1 VPRKRI
7 CFVLPSLAG
16 GGAERAAVH
25 ILNALDERQWDRSM
39 YLFDRVGPYLDE
51 VAPAIRVSAGT
62 VHSRWGRWQAL
73 RRYLRETRPEIVV
86 SFLSYFSVL
95 TAARAAGVGARVVF
109 NQQTPMTAFLADGD
123 YPWRG
128 RWHRRVFSLVTR
140 TGYAAADLVVATS
153 RGVAEDLQA
162 AFGVNP
168 AHVCVVPNP
177 VDLDRVAA
185 AAQEPLEDEFQAQW
199 TSPVIVAAGRL
210 AEAKNYPLLID
221 AMALLRQRMPAKLFI
236 LGQGELE
243 GAIRARIAERGLTD
257 AVVLCGFQRN
267 PWKFIAKADV
277 FALTSHYE
285 GFGNVLVEAMA
296 CGVPVVAT
304 ASAGTRD
311 IIRDGVDGLLV
322 ERHDAASVAGALARI
337 LSDVALRETLA
348 NEARDGARRFDLP
361 AVAEQYAAVFG
372 GLTCPPKPS
381 RRRVA

>member
-1 VPRKRI
+1 MSGRRKI

-25 ILNALDERQWDRSM
+25 ILNALDDQQWDRSM

-51 VAPAIRVSAGT
+51 VSPAIRVSAGT
-62 VHSRWGRWQAL
+62 DHSRWGRWRAL
-73 RRYLRETRPEIVV
+73 RRFIRETRPEIVV

-128 RWHRRVFSLVTR
+128 AWHRRVFTLVTR

-168 AHVCVVPNP
+168 AHVRVVPNP
-177 VDLDRVAA
+177 VDLERVTAA
-185 AAQEPLEDEFQAQW
+185 AKEPLDAEFQAQW

-221 AMALLRQRMPAKLFI
+221 AMALLRQRIPARLFI

-243 GAIRARIAERGLTD
+243 GAIRVRIAERGLTD
-257 AVVLCGFQRN
+257 AVVLCGFHRN

-311 IIRDGVDGLLV
+311 IIRDGDDGLLV
-322 ERHDAASVAGALARI
+322 TTHDAASVASALERVLGDRELRGRMSAAAREHAVDFA
-337 LSDVALRETLA
+337 LNVVASK
-348 NEARDGARRFDLP
+348 
-361 AVAEQYAAVFG
+361 YHAVFDG
-372 GLTCPPKPS
+372 VL
-381 RRRVA
+381 A

>member
-1 VPRKRI
+1 M
-7 CFVLPSLAG
+7 LPSLSG

-73 RRYLRETRPEIVV
+73 RRFIRETRPEIVV

-128 RWHRRVFSLVTR
+128 RWHRRLFSLVTR
-140 TGYAAADLVVATS
+140 AGYAAADLVVTTS
-153 RGVAEDLQA
+153 HGVAEDLQA
-162 AFGVNP
+162 AFGVDP
-168 AHVCVVPNP
+168 AHVRVVPNP

-185 AAQEPLEDEFQAQW
+185 AAQEPLDTEFESQW

-210 AEAKNYPLLID
+210 AEAKDYPLLID

-311 IIRDGVDGLLV
+311 IVRPGLDGELV
-322 ERHDAASVAGALARI
+322 QDHTPEAVAAALARV
-337 LSDVALRETLA
+337 LGDNALRAEMSATARKHAADFALRVVSAKYDALFEGLLA
-348 NEARDGARRFDLP
+348 
-361 AVAEQYAAVFG
+361 
-372 GLTCPPKPS
+372 
-381 RRRVA
+381 